1 MRSTESSPAKSP
13 VFIFDFGG
21 VVIKWRNNNPIF
33 DYIADRYGIPR
44 LEMRRAFELAL
55 PRLETGEVSMRDF
68 LEEVLGQFG
77 KSVRKGDSPDGL
89 WTLPFERLVK
99 FRKGTVE
106 LVRSLRRRGYRVYL
120 FSNTSLPHVRLLRRK
135 KWDRLFDGFLSSCE
149 LRSMKPSATAF
160 RRALAEIRRGA
171 LRGRLHRRQGGER
184 QGRNRLWDTLGFQ
197 VHDRRSAPARD
208 CAAGR
213 VKARARIES
222 QWLTGG
228 APLVTRLLEGG

>member
-1 MRSTESSPAKSP
+1 MRSTERSPAKSP

-33 DYIADRYGIPR
+33 DYVADRYGVPR
-44 LEMRRAFELAL
+44 VEMRRAFELAL

-68 LEEVLGQFG
+68 LEEVLGRFG
-77 KSVRKGDSPDGL
+77 KSLRKGDSPDAL

-99 FRKGTVE
+99 FRKGTVD

-120 FSNTSLPHVRLLRRK
+120 FSNTSAPHVRLLRRR

-160 RRALAEIRRGA
+160 GRALAEIGAVPSEVVFIDDKEENVKGAKDFGIRWAFRFTTVARLRR
-171 LRGRLHRRQGGER
+171 E
-184 QGRNRLWDTLGFQ
+184 
-197 VHDRRSAPARD
+197 
-208 CAAGR
+208 
-213 VKARARIES
+213 I
-222 QWLTGG
+222 
-228 APLVTRLLEGG
+228 APLAK

>member
-160 RRALAEIRRGA
+160 RRALAEIGAVPSEVVFIDDKEENVKGAIDFGIRWAFRFTTVARLRR
-171 LRGRLHRRQGGER
+171 E
-184 QGRNRLWDTLGFQ
+184 
-197 VHDRRSAPARD
+197 
-208 CAAGR
+208 
-213 VKARARIES
+213 I
-222 QWLTGG
+222 
-228 APLVTRLLEGG
+228 APLAE